1 MSLLLI
7 SHRPGILAA
16 TADQLLVLRDGALTK
31 GEVHA
36 R

>member
-1 MSLLLI
+1 LI
-7 SHRPGILAA
+7 SHHAGTLAA
-16 TADQLLVLRDGALTK
+16 TADHLLVLRDGALAN